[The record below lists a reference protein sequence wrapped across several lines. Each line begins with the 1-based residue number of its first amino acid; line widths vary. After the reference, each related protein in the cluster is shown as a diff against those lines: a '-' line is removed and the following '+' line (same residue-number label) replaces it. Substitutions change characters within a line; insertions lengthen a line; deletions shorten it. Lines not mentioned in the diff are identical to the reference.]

1 MCHSL
6 LSDSNF
12 FHHLHRLDEALAAD
26 VRAQGC
32 PYCGGELHQAHYP
45 RKPRGVSRHFLGCD
59 YEYRLS
65 FCCAR
70 EGCRR
75 RTTPGSVRFLGRR
88 MYLSVVVVL
97 VTVLASGV
105 SVQRARLLSEQLGV
119 SERSLQRWRQWW
131 RRDFVRSVFWQ
142 VHRSRFSPPPLVSAL
157 PSSLWACFSDQSMSA
172 QWSQLLVFIA
182 PVTTQSGQSILHTD

>member
-12 FHHLHRLDEALAAD
+12 FRHLQRLDEALAAH
-26 VRAQGC
+26 VRVQGC
-32 PYCGGELHQAHYP
+32 PYCGGVLHQANYP
-45 RKPRGVSRHFLGCD
+45 RKPRGVSRHLLGGD

-65 FCCAR
+65 FCCSV

-88 MYLSVVVVL
+88 IYLSVVVVL
-97 VTVLASGV
+97 VTVLANGINLR
-105 SVQRARLLSEQLGV
+105 RARVLSEQLGV

-131 RRDFVRSVFWQ
+131 RRDFVRTVFWQ
-142 VHRSRFSPPPLVSAL
+142 THRGRFSPPPQISAL
-157 PSSLWACFSDQSMSA
+157 PSSLLGHFSAASMTI
-172 QWSQLLVFIA
+172 QLPQLLVFIA
-182 PVTTQSGQSILHTD
+182 PVSTRSGGAILHTD